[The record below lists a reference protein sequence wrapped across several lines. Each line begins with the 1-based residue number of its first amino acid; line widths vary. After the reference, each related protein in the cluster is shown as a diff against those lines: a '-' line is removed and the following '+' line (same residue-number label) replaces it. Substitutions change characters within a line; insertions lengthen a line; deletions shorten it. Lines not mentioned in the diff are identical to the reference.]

1 MMDVPEDE
9 PTRPITGPS
18 DLPALIPTVEKPK
31 EEEPDPKPRKRGW
44 FVVLAW
50 ATLIGLALFTAW
62 ITIVAI
68 RLPGMLEEQGGGTP
82 FFYP

>member
-1 MMDVPEDE
+1 MTDAPEDE
-9 PTRPITGPS
+9 PTRPISGPG
-18 DLPALIPTVEKPK
+18 DLPVRIPQVEKPK

-62 ITIVAI
+62 ITIVSI
-68 RLPGMLEEQGGGTP
+68 RLPEMLKEQGGGT